1 MNHSCFLS
9 NLQVMKE
16 SVGEDVWLELRES
29 AVGMIIKLKELE
41 YTWSAK
47 HVHYFLV
54 NQLAIQC
61 SHEVW
66 SLIEDQPLRDV
77 AHEDFWVEMKVPI
90 SEGPKLNELQALFPI
105 IRNWPREK
113 RVMVGLLCLL
123 SIGIFGISSNSRI
136 PLHLAK
142 RVMDPAAF
150 QRHPWGRLAL
160 TSLVDSIKV
169 VTYEEKKSYTL
180 HGCSVPGLGEIY
192 GHQIEEAEVPLLS
205 WHGSR
210 QRINFPNF
218 CAQEKKKYQKIRVRH
233 MIVKAMEDRYPKW
246 GEDKPPDDLDNM
258 IVDIL
263 NDQLNDK
270 FWDVVPLT
278 KCQKRKTQV
287 SAPSVPERVDT
298 SPSTK
303 RRKEKET
310 APEMEESH
318 TDMPINNS
326 IIQKLVEAVNN
337 LSGRVETMDVS
348 VAERVTKTLEAS
360 VQARVEARMA
370 LFETEMKNKMA
381 ILEEDINVLKGKDEE
396 KVTSNAGNSKAHE
409 DDDACSNTMS
419 WMVQTKKG
427 SADSLPIKRVVK
439 KEKKINKTMPGKKVK
454 IEKTFSIPQLND
466 QSISTEDWENHLKWQ
481 KSVKCRLALEAL
493 ASSLEEPTR
502 KRKTKL
508 TKTQV
513 FSYVGNST
521 MKRIISGKTVSKE
534 SYDPLAKVAP
544 EKLKK
549 VLDFIKSDLEDAES
563 GYGDRSARF
572 YLTLLLPRE
581 AWPTKNYGWLHDSHM
596 AAAMHMFHR
605 RSIQSQSPYYSP
617 RIAFHD
623 RWFVNSWV
631 NDYKKY
637 DETNELP
644 EHFSMAFNGEYPAEF
659 VTGKKWLKDVDSLF
673 LCHHVNGDH
682 WVALHIDLQKEVI
695 HVYDSIRTW
704 VPDKKMQ

>member
-1 MNHSCFLS
+1 
-9 NLQVMKE
+9 
-16 SVGEDVWLELRES
+16 
-29 AVGMIIKLKELE
+29 
-41 YTWSAK
+41 
-47 HVHYFLV
+47 
-54 NQLAIQC
+54 
-61 SHEVW
+61 
-66 SLIEDQPLRDV
+66 
-77 AHEDFWVEMKVPI
+77 
-90 SEGPKLNELQALFPI
+90 
-105 IRNWPREK
+105 
-113 RVMVGLLCLL
+113 
-123 SIGIFGISSNSRI
+123 
-136 PLHLAK
+136 
-142 RVMDPAAF
+142 
-150 QRHPWGRLAL
+150 
-160 TSLVDSIKV
+160 
-169 VTYEEKKSYTL
+169 
-180 HGCSVPGLGEIY
+180 
-192 GHQIEEAEVPLLS
+192 
-205 WHGSR
+205 
-210 QRINFPNF
+210 
-218 CAQEKKKYQKIRVRH
+218 

-360 VQARVEARMA
+360 VQAQVEARMA

-409 DDDACSNTMS
+409 DDDACSNTM
-419 WMVQTKKG
+419 
-427 SADSLPIKRVVK
+427 
-439 KEKKINKTMPGKKVK
+439 
-454 IEKTFSIPQLND
+454 LND

-481 KSVKCRLALEAL
+481 KNVKCRLALEAL

-513 FSYVGNST
+513 FPYVGNST
-521 MKRIISGKTVSKE
+521 VKRIVSGKTVSKE

-572 YLTLLLPRE
+572 YLTLMLPRE
-581 AWPTKNYGWLHDSHM
+581 AWPTKNYGWLHDS
-596 AAAMHMFHR
+596 
-605 RSIQSQSPYYSP
+605 
-617 RIAFHD
+617 
-623 RWFVNSWV
+623 V
-631 NDYKKY
+631 
-637 DETNELP
+637 
-644 EHFSMAFNGEYPAEF
+644 
-659 VTGKKWLKDVDSLF
+659 SLC
-673 LCHHVNGDH
+673 L
-682 WVALHIDLQKEVI
+682 
-695 HVYDSIRTW
+695 
-704 VPDKKMQ
+704 

>member
-1 MNHSCFLS
+1 
-9 NLQVMKE
+9 MKF
-16 SVGEDVWLELRES
+16 GL
-29 AVGMIIKLKELE
+29 
-41 YTWSAK
+41 
-47 HVHYFLV
+47 
-54 NQLAIQC
+54 
-61 SHEVW
+61 
-66 SLIEDQPLRDV
+66 LIEDQPLRFSLYEFEDITGLNCDPFDTQEQWDV

-150 QRHPWGRLAL
+150 ERHPWGRVAF

-169 VTYEEKKSYTL
+169 VTY
-180 HGCSVPGLGEIY
+180 
-192 GHQIEEAEVPLLS
+192 
-205 WHGSR
+205 
-210 QRINFPNF
+210 
-218 CAQEKKKYQKIRVRH
+218 
-233 MIVKAMEDRYPKW
+233 
-246 GEDKPPDDLDNM
+246 
-258 IVDIL
+258 
-263 NDQLNDK
+263 
-270 FWDVVPLT
+270 
-278 KCQKRKTQV
+278 
-287 SAPSVPERVDT
+287 
-298 SPSTK
+298 
-303 RRKEKET
+303 
-310 APEMEESH
+310 
-318 TDMPINNS
+318 
-326 IIQKLVEAVNN
+326 
-337 LSGRVETMDVS
+337 
-348 VAERVTKTLEAS
+348 
-360 VQARVEARMA
+360 
-370 LFETEMKNKMA
+370 
-381 ILEEDINVLKGKDEE
+381 
-396 KVTSNAGNSKAHE
+396 
-409 DDDACSNTMS
+409 
-419 WMVQTKKG
+419 
-427 SADSLPIKRVVK
+427 VK

-454 IEKTFSIPQLND
+454 IEKPFSIPQLND

-481 KSVKCRLALEAL
+481 KSVKL
-493 ASSLEEPTR
+493 
-502 KRKTKL
+502 
-508 TKTQV
+508 
-513 FSYVGNST
+513 
-521 MKRIISGKTVSKE
+521 KRIVSGKTVSKE
-534 SYDPLAKVAP
+534 SYDPLAKLAP

-605 RSIQSQSPYYSP
+605 RSMQSQSPYYSP
-617 RIAFHD
+617 RIAFLD

-644 EHFSMAFNGEYPAEF
+644 EYFSMAFNGEYPAEF

-704 VPDKKMQ
+704 VPDKKMQEECMPFTKMLPALLNKMVDPKLRTKPDKQFTYRRYKKIPQNEDPGYCGLYTLKYIECLALGYNFVGLSDQIIPAMRLKMAAEIYDEVAMED